1 MTEFVQ
7 GFIED
12 NIDAIDEKDWDEVI
26 EQWYSNA
33 SSNFV
38 YTDDEF
44 NELSQVMSAAGID
57 FMQESLK
64 ARTEFMKNLF
74 SQILHEE
81 LEGMTWRGSNEIKKS
96 DILMTLDSDLGFIRE
111 DLEPILDDV
120 AENEYNLEVDFT
132 CYYVR

>member
-1 MTEFVQ
+1 MTDNVKE
-7 GFIED
+7 FIED
-12 NIDAIDEKDWDEVI
+12 NIDAIEEKDWDKVI

-38 YTDDEF
+38 YNDDDF
-44 NELSQVMSAAGID
+44 NELSQVMSTAGID
-57 FMQESLK
+57 FMQETLK
-64 ARTEFMKNLF
+64 ARTEFMKNIF
-74 SQILHEE
+74 SQLLHEE
-81 LEGMTWRGSNEIKKS
+81 LEGMTWRGNNEIKKS

>member
-7 GFIED
+7 RFIEA

-38 YTDDEF
+38 YNDDEF
-44 NELSQVMSAAGID
+44 NELSIVMSSAGID

-96 DILMTLDSDLGFIRE
+96 NILMILDSDLGFIKE
-111 DLEPILDDV
+111 ELEPILDDV

-132 CYYVR
+132 CFYVR

>member
-1 MTEFVQ
+1 MTDSVKE
-7 GFIED
+7 FIED
-12 NIDAIDEKDWDEVI
+12 NIDAIDEKDWAEVI

-38 YTDDEF
+38 YDDDEF
-44 NELSQVMSAAGID
+44 NEL
-57 FMQESLK
+57 MQESLK
-64 ARTEFMKNLF
+64 ARTDFMKNLF

-81 LEGMTWRGSNEIKKS
+81 LEGMTWRSSNEIKKS

-111 DLEPILDDV
+111 DLEPILDDI

>member
-7 GFIED
+7 NFIEA

-38 YTDDEF
+38 YDDDEF

-57 FMQESLK
+57 FMKESLQARK
-64 ARTEFMKNLF
+64 AFIGNLL

-81 LEGMTWRGSNEIKKS
+81 IESMSWKTSSEIKKNE
-96 DILMTLDSDLGFIRE
+96 ILMLVDSDLGFIRE
-111 DLEPILDDV
+111 ELEDILDDI

-132 CYYVR
+132 CYYMR

>member
-1 MTEFVQ
+1 MTDTVKE
-7 GFIED
+7 FIED
-12 NIDAIDEKDWDEVI
+12 NIDAIEEKDWDEVI

-38 YTDDEF
+38 YNDDDF

-57 FMQESLK
+57 FMQETLK

>member
-1 MTEFVQ
+1 MTEFVK
-7 GFIED
+7 GFIEA
-12 NIDAIDEKDWDEVI
+12 NIDAIEEKDWDEVI

-38 YTDDEF
+38 YDDDEF

-57 FMQESLK
+57 FMNESLQARK
-64 ARTEFMKNLF
+64 AFIGNLL

-81 LEGMTWRGSNEIKKS
+81 LEGMTWRSSSEIKKNE
-96 DILMTLDSDLGFIRE
+96 ILMLVDSDLGFIRE
-111 DLEPILDDV
+111 ELENILDDI

-132 CYYVR
+132 CYYMR

>member
-1 MTEFVQ
+1 MTDTVKE
-7 GFIED
+7 FIED
-12 NIDAIDEKDWDEVI
+12 NIDAIEEQDWDEVI

-38 YTDDEF
+38 YNDDDF
-44 NELSQVMSAAGID
+44 NELSQVMSTAGID
-57 FMQESLK
+57 FMQETLK

-74 SQILHEE
+74 SQVLHEE

>member
-1 MTEFVQ
+1 MTEFVK
-7 GFIED
+7 GFIEAH
-12 NIDAIDEKDWDEVI
+12 IDAIEEKDWEEII

-38 YTDDEF
+38 YNDDDF
-44 NELSQVMSAAGID
+44 NELSQVMSTAGID
-57 FMQESLK
+57 FMQETLK
-64 ARTEFMKNLF
+64 ARTEFMKNIF

>member
-7 GFIED
+7 EFIED
-12 NIDAIDEKDWDEVI
+12 NIDAIDEKDWEEVI

-38 YTDDEF
+38 YNDDEF

-64 ARTEFMKNLF
+64 ARTDFMKNLF

-81 LEGMTWRGSNEIKKS
+81 LEGMSWRGSNEIKKS
-96 DILMTLDSDLGFIRE
+96 DILIALDSDLGFITE
-111 DLEPILDDV
+111 ELEPILDDV
-120 AENEYNLEVDFT
+120 AENEYNLDVDFT